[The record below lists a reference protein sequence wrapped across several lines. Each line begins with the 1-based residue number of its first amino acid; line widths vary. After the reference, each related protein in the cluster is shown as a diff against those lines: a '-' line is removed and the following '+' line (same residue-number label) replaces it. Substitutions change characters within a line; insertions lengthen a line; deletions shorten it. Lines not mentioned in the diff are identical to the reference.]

1 MPSRWIRW
9 EPSTHIYEYSTDFAA
24 SWNPLPLNAA
34 ILTEGVIDAARLPPT
49 IPKLDTT
56 NTFTGAPAIVISN
69 PAASL
74 RFTETDAPTD
84 AKNWELQA
92 DGQIFRIRRANDAWS
107 SFTDMILLHR
117 AGVFQVFTDI
127 ATADHSFQC
136 SANAKIGLNI
146 RANNAGNL
154 AYSQLGLG
162 NDVSVFATVIQMF
175 SSTYNGSSEPDF
187 PASLSIKSGGVNGV
201 SFVTTGGIRFYTAG
215 SLTRRLEI
223 TTAGD
228 AKFSGAIHEYGRG
241 FPQGRW
247 YGHAAVYSCA
257 GGGTW
262 TVEGGDVV
270 TYQYCVI
277 GKTMFVNF
285 YIGSTTVAGVVTEL
299 RFDIP
304 AGFTASAYFE
314 NQIRILTNSVRKQ
327 ATAFIETGSNI
338 IKIVQNDL
346 ANWTAG
352 TNTTYVI
359 GQLAFSIN

>member
-92 DGQIFRIRRANDAWS
+92 DGQIFKIRRANDAWS

-136 SANAKIGLNI
+136 SANAKIGVNI
-146 RANNAGNL
+146 RANNAGN
-154 AYSQLGLG
+154 ASYSQLGLG
-162 NDVSVFATVIQMF
+162 NDVSVFATVMQMF
-175 SSTYNGSSEPDF
+175 SSTYNGSGEPDF
-187 PASLSIKSGGVNGV
+187 PASMSIKSGGANGL
-201 SFVTTGGIRFYTAG
+201 SIVTTAGTRFYTGG
-215 SLTRRLEI
+215 STSRRFEI
-223 TTAGD
+223 TASGD
-228 AKFSGAIHEYGRG
+228 AKLSGSFYEKGRAVANGVYTNMPYVAGNFYG
-241 FPQGRW
+241 Q
-247 YGHAAVYSCA
+247 
-257 GGGTW
+257 GGTW
-262 TVEGGDVV
+262 TVEAADILQQNYSYVAGNLMHFNWDIRSTTIAGSNSWLYMTIPDGKTCAGRFAGSGMIGTTPCYLVTENGGNRIFLIPMAGGTVPV
-270 TYQYCVI
+270 ATNSASVI
-277 GKTMFVNF
+277 GSILICVN
-285 YIGSTTVAGVVTEL
+285 
-299 RFDIP
+299 
-304 AGFTASAYFE
+304 
-314 NQIRILTNSVRKQ
+314 
-327 ATAFIETGSNI
+327 
-338 IKIVQNDL
+338 
-346 ANWTAG
+346 
-352 TNTTYVI
+352 
-359 GQLAFSIN
+359 